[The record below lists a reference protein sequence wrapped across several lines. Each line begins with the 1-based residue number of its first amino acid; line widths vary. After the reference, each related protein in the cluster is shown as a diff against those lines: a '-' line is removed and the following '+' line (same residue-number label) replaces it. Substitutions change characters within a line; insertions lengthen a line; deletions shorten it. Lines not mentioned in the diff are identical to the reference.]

1 MYVYLAKILPL
12 LVLPVGIVTVLS
24 AVSLLFILKGKRRV
38 AAGFLTVAITV
49 LWVASMPIVAAGL
62 YRGIEAHYPPISL
75 DQVPTAAC
83 MVLLGGVVSAPLPP
97 RVDIELKDAI
107 DRVYK
112 AAQLYRAGKAA
123 VVIVAAGN
131 QPWMKS
137 QQSEAELIRDLLVEW
152 QVPGDS
158 IVLEG
163 NSRNTRENALLSK
176 KIINTI
182 NCEQP
187 LLVTSAA
194 HMPRAVAAFKTV
206 GITVFPVSTDV
217 RVVDQQG
224 FTPMDFLPDAS
235 ALAMTSDALREWMG
249 QKVYAWQGWN

>member
-1 MYVYLAKILPL
+1 MYIYLSKILPL
-12 LVLPVGIVTVLS
+12 MVLPLG
-24 AVSLLFILKGKRRV
+24 AVSVLLVVALLLMIKDRRKT
-38 AAGFLTVAITV
+38 AAGFLTAALAL

-75 DQVPTAAC
+75 ADVPSSAC
-83 MVLLGGVVSAPLPP
+83 MVLLGGVVSAPTPP

-112 AAQLYRAGKAA
+112 AAQLYRAGKAP
-123 VVIVAAGN
+123 VVIVTAGN
-131 QPWMKS
+131 QPWMKL
-137 QQSEAELIRDLLVEW
+137 QQSEAELIRDLLIEW
-152 QVPGDS
+152 QVPEDS

-163 NSRNTRENALLSK
+163 NSRNTRENALFSK
-176 KIINTI
+176 KIINAI

-194 HMPRAVAAFKTV
+194 HMPRAVAAFKSV
-206 GITVFPVSTDV
+206 EVSVFPVSTDV

-224 FTPMDFLPDAS
+224 ITPMDFLPDAS

-249 QKVYAWQGWN
+249 RKVYAWQGWN